1 MKNITDEDL
10 ILLFYG
16 EHDDPQLAQQVAAS
30 EKLSARFE
38 QLSTELSLTDNYTPP
53 QRDENYGADV
63 WQRISPQLAEAADG
77 QPGIKGWLSSGWFG
91 QLSAPSIS
99 FAGATSLVVVAALAF
114 VIGRQGGQLSVE
126 TAPNPQAG
134 ELVTQAA
141 NASGNE
147 IPTSLSIDSK
157 RLLTS
162 SVASHLEQ
170 VNLMLT
176 QFANTSVSTEKDTDY
191 ATDMLVANRLYRQ
204 AATNQGDTQ
213 LAGFLASLEPLMIE
227 MAYEAQNGSP
237 ATRER
242 MQEEVKNGLLFRV
255 RVMNNQLKRSEVSL

>member
-1 MKNITDEDL
+1 MINITDEDL

-16 EHDDPQLAQQVAAS
+16 EHDDPQLARQVAAS
-30 EKLSARFE
+30 DELSARFE
-38 QLSTELSLTDNYTPP
+38 RLSTELSLTDNYTPP

-63 WQRISPQLAEAADG
+63 WQRISPQLLSASDG
-77 QPGIKGWLSSGWFG
+77 QRGIKGWLKNSWFG
-91 QLSAPSIS
+91 QLSAPSFS
-99 FAGATSLVVVAALAF
+99 LAGATSIAVVAALAF
-114 VIGRQGGQLSVE
+114 VIGRQGGQLPVE
-126 TAPNPQAG
+126 TAPNPQPG
-134 ELVTQAA
+134 ELITQAA
-141 NASGNE
+141 NATGNE
-147 IPTSLSIDSK
+147 LMTNLNLNSE

-176 QFANTSVSTEKDTDY
+176 LFANTSVSTAKDTEY

-227 MAYEAQNGSP
+227 MAYEAQKGSP

-255 RVMNNQLKRSEVSL
+255 RVMNNQLKRSEASL